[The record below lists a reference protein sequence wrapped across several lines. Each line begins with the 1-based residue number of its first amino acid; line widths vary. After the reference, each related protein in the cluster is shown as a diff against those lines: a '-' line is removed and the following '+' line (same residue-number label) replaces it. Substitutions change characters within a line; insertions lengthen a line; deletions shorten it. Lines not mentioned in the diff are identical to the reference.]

1 MSILHIVNMSSTG
14 RRARITICIHTSV
27 MMIGP
32 QINNGIVLRKNSPNY
47 VSRFSFSLFWVFAN
61 LPFTV
66 IPFAV
71 ACFCYCLNSRKFI
84 LAIVS
89 FRIFLA
95 ENTFGCYAFCSM
107 DTISLACSDGGGKEN
122 RAKSTDKNVSWLS
135 SCYVNVR
142 EISTFIEWCFENFF
156 LSLNTLKCCLLPT
169 VFSVIAFCSIFL
181 ISFSNHLANFAQI
194 SHR

>member
-1 MSILHIVNMSSTG
+1 MPILHIVNMSSTG

-89 FRIFLA
+89 FRIFLT
-95 ENTFGCYAFCSM
+95 ENTFGCYAFCSV
-107 DTISLACSDGGGKEN
+107 DTISCYCMGPFIKCRKLFLCQIHVNDTAIEN
-122 RAKSTDKNVSWLS
+122 SLHIGVNAS
-135 SCYVNVR
+135 SLL
-142 EISTFIEWCFENFF
+142 WPD
-156 LSLNTLKCCLLPT
+156 LN
-169 VFSVIAFCSIFL
+169 S
-181 ISFSNHLANFAQI
+181 SFSWNSKFEFVNHKTTYVWP
-194 SHR
+194 H